1 MRGGEPGRTRIRT
14 SQQAGEHVA
23 VPMKTK
29 DNASLIHN
37 TAYDARMG
45 LVTVAA
51 DPSHDLLALAHAP
64 PPWVRKPRI
73 MLSSGGGQRRGDA
86 GCEGEA

>member
-1 MRGGEPGRTRIRT
+1 MRGGEPGSTERTSLRT

-37 TAYDARMG
+37 TAYDA
-45 LVTVAA
+45 
-51 DPSHDLLALAHAP
+51 
-64 PPWVRKPRI
+64 
-73 MLSSGGGQRRGDA
+73 GD
-86 GCEGEA
+86 GVV